1 MTFKFYDL
9 LGLNINDKPSDNDIK
24 KAYRK
29 MAMKYHPD
37 KNPNNE
43 EAASTFKE
51 ITNAYSILSD
61 ENKKKQYDQLG
72 DNYEEGN
79 HMSDINPEDIFSH
92 IFGNRGGGGMGG
104 GFGRGMGDI
113 HHPFADFGFNFDM
126 RQERKHQKCSNI
138 TKTYVTKLEDVYN
151 GIDNTMKINL
161 KKFCF
166 NCKAKCE
173 KCNGMGRIKQIR
185 NMGVLQA
192 ITETTCNKCGGTGE
206 IIKTNKN
213 CINCKGEGIYY
224 KEQSANLKVNPGYT
238 NNFKTVFKGLGEQP
252 KSLDQEAGD
261 LILIITI
268 EENKILKRD
277 GNNLIYKSNISF
289 IDSVIGKDIEI
300 PYFENKIELN
310 TSKFGIIL
318 NNKKY
323 KIDEK
328 GLPYYI
334 NNSKKGDMI
343 IEFEIEDT
351 KFKNIEKKKE
361 LKNLLIEM
369 IK

>member
-1 MTFKFYDL
+1 MTFKYYDIL
-9 LGLNINDKPSDNDIK
+9 DLNKTDNPTDNDIK

-43 EAASTFKE
+43 DAASKFKE

-79 HMSDINPEDIFSH
+79 SMSDINPEDIFSH
-92 IFGNRGGGGMGG
+92 FFGNRGGGMG

-113 HHPFADFGFNFDM
+113 HHPFADFGFNFDI
-126 RQERKHQKCSNI
+126 RHERKHQKCSNI

-161 KKFCF
+161 KKYCF

-173 KCNGMGRIKQIR
+173 KCNGMGRIKQIK

-192 ITETTCNKCGGTGE
+192 ITESTCNKCGGTGE
-206 IIKTNKN
+206 IINTNKN

-224 KEQSANLKVNPGYT
+224 KEQTANLKVNPGYS

-252 KSLDQEAGD
+252 KSSDQEAGD

-268 EENKILKRD
+268 EENKILKRE
-277 GNNLIYKSNISF
+277 GNNLIYKSKISF

-328 GLPYYI
+328 GLPYYT
-334 NNSKKGDMI
+334 NNAKKGDMI

-351 KFKNIEKKKE
+351 KFKNIEKKQE

>member
-1 MTFKFYDL
+1 MTYKYYDL
-9 LGLNINDKPSDNDIK
+9 LGLNISDKPTDNDIK

-43 EAASTFKE
+43 EAANKFKE

-61 ENKKKQYDQLG
+61 ENKKQQYDQLG

-79 HMSDINPEDIFSH
+79 TMSDINPEDIFSH
-92 IFGNRGGGGMGG
+92 FFGNRANNMG

-126 RQERKHQKCSNI
+126 KRERRNNKCSNI

-151 GIDNTMKINL
+151 GIDNTMKINIKKYCL
-161 KKFCF
+161 K
-166 NCKAKCE
+166 CKSKCE
-173 KCNGMGRIKQIR
+173 KCNGMGRVKQIK
-185 NMGVLQA
+185 NMGIIQA
-192 ITETTCNKCGGTGE
+192 ISETSCNKCGGTGE
-206 IIKTNKN
+206 ILKPNNN
-213 CINCKGEGIYY
+213 CIDCKGEGIYY
-224 KEQSANLKVNPGYT
+224 KEQTANLKVNPGYS

-252 KSLDQEAGD
+252 KSSDQEAGD
-261 LILIITI
+261 LILLITI
-268 EENKILKRD
+268 EDNILLKRD
-277 GNNLIYKSNISF
+277 GNNLIYKNKISF
-289 IDSVIGKDIEI
+289 IDSVIGKDIVI

-310 TSKFGIIL
+310 TAKFGILL

-323 KIDEK
+323 KIDGK
-328 GLPYYI
+328 GLPSYT

-343 IEFEIEDT
+343 IEFEIEET
-351 KFKNIEKKKE
+351 KFKNIEKKNE
-361 LKNLLIEM
+361 LKKLLIEM
-369 IK
+369 II